1 MTKNRFLMNL
11 TWELKN
17 LFRFPFPEILLALF
31 TYMIFQSHF
40 GLFSGTFQSLSW
52 DQITYDLTW
61 KTTYDTAFLTLQA
74 YIPMAVLASVFATLA
89 FAYEIENGLLKVHFS
104 HPTSRRAIFSSKFLS
119 CFLIIFA
126 TLSCSLLF
134 FAFMYIPENDLYLI
148 INSRFTLSI
157 LLLAALESFFIVSL
171 TVTFSILSKKASVSL
186 VGSFATIYIIQL
198 LSQTENLTLL
208 PPRAFS
214 WELEFLFPLSYI
226 GRYNLSMLP
235 NFLIMPIVSILL
247 TIFSY
252 IYFSR
257 RLELS

>member
-1 MTKNRFLMNL
+1 MTKDRFLMNL

-31 TYMIFQSHF
+31 TYMVFQPSP
-40 GLFSGTFQSLSW
+40 GLFTSSFESLSW
-52 DQITYDLTW
+52 LDITYSLTL
-61 KTTYDTAFLTLQA
+61 KSTYRTAFYSLQA
-74 YIPMAVLASVFATLA
+74 YLPMAILASIFATLA

-104 HPTSRRAIFSSKFLS
+104 HPTSRRAIFLSKFAS
-119 CFLIIFA
+119 CFLIIFT

-134 FAFMYIPENDLYLI
+134 FAFLYIPENNLYLI
-148 INSRFTLSI
+148 INSHLTLSI

-171 TVTFSILSKKASVSL
+171 TVSFSIFSRKASISL
-186 VGSFATIYIIQL
+186 VGSFATVYIIQL
-198 LSQTENLTLL
+198 LSQNENLTFL
-208 PPRAFS
+208 PPAAFY
-214 WELEFLFPLSYI
+214 LHVEFLFSYTGPKISALSD
-226 GRYNLSMLP
+226 
-235 NFLIMPIVSILL
+235 FLIIPVVSTLM